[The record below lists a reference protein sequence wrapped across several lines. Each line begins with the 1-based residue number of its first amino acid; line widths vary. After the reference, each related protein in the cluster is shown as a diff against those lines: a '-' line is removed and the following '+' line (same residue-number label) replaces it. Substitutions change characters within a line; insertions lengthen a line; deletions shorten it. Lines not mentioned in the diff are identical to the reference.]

1 MILTFKE
8 PHLTGGIATVEVS
21 ADKAIEYQKL
31 RKPGLY
37 SSDKK
42 ALDDFIIIH
51 WATIKLEEGD
61 NKNGNS

>member
-8 PHLTGGIATVEVS
+8 HHLTGGIATVEVS

-31 RKPGLY
+31 KRPGLY

-42 ALDDFIIIH
+42 ALDDFILINS
-51 WATIKLEEGD
+51 ATIKLYEGEKVND
-61 NKNGNS
+61 NS